1 VDQALTWMDTG
12 GDPDQD
18 GFIEY
23 GRRSPNGLVNQGWKD
38 SQDAVFHADGSL
50 AQGPI
55 ALCEV
60 QGYAY
65 AARLAGAR
73 LAAELGH
80 RDRSAVLVGQAAE
93 LKRRFE
99 RQFWCEELGTY
110 ALALDGGKQQC
121 RVRTS
126 NAGHCLWTGIASR
139 QRARR
144 VARTL
149 LAPAGFSGWGV
160 RTVAATEVGYNPMS
174 YHNGSVWPHDT
185 ALVAAGFARY
195 GLRRNVLS
203 LLTGL
208 FDASLFT
215 HLHRLPE
222 LICGFE
228 RRPGEGPTLYP
239 VACSPQSWAAA
250 APISLLQSCL
260 GLSISADERR
270 ISLARPILPPSL
282 QQIRIRNLRVRGAQV
297 DLVLTRHKRD
307 VGVHVER
314 RTGPVDVQVLT

>member
-1 VDQALTWMDTG
+1 
-12 GDPDQD
+12 
-18 GFIEY
+18 
-23 GRRSPNGLVNQGWKD
+23 
-38 SQDAVFHADGSL
+38 
-50 AQGPI
+50 
-55 ALCEV
+55 
-60 QGYAY
+60 
-65 AARLAGAR
+65 
-73 LAAELGH
+73 
-80 RDRSAVLVGQAAE
+80 
-93 LKRRFE
+93 
-99 RQFWCEELGTY
+99 
-110 ALALDGGKQQC
+110 
-121 RVRTS
+121 
-126 NAGHCLWTGIASR
+126 
-139 QRARR
+139 
-144 VARTL
+144 
-149 LAPAGFSGWGV
+149 
-160 RTVAATEVGYNPMS
+160 MS